1 MARTRR
7 LVMRLCT
14 VAVVLS
20 VAACGAGGEGA
31 GDTASVG
38 SSSTAASSSSAVT
51 VSVSVASTPAPP
63 TSPPLPP
70 PTSATTLPPPTPPAT
85 SSTTAP
91 GMTTVAL
98 NGFVSPSGNIACA
111 MSAASARCD
120 LQTRTWSLPPRP
132 ANCEFD
138 WGGSLKVTGQGP
150 GFLACVSDSPFGVTA
165 VLAYG
170 TRSTIGPMTCTSAET
185 GMTCVNTA
193 TGHGFSVSRDD
204 YRLF

>member
-1 MARTRR
+1 MVTVRSSGLRALAVLGA
-7 LVMRLCT
+7 LVLGAC
-14 VAVVLS
+14 AS
-20 VAACGAGGEGA
+20 KGAESAA
-31 GDTASVG
+31 TAS
-38 SSSTAASSSSAVT
+38 ASG
-51 VSVSVASTPAPP
+51 PP
-63 TSPPLPP
+63 T
-70 PTSATTLPPPTPPAT
+70 TEAPAT
-85 SSTTAP
+85 SLRPISTTSPATTMAVAPSTTVVVAPSTTVP

-150 GFLACVSDSPFGVTA
+150 GFLACTSDSPFGVTA

-170 TRSTIGPMTCTSAET
+170 TRSVIGSMACTSAET
-185 GMTCVNTA
+185 GMTCRNTV

-204 YRLF
+204 YSVF